1 MMEIRIHGRGGQGS
15 VTAAEILAQAAFKDG
30 KFSQAFPAFGV
41 ERRGAPV
48 QAFTRIADHKIRTR
62 AQIYTPDIIIVQDPT
77 LLDVVDVFGG
87 LSEDGMAILNS
98 GKTREELGIT
108 HSAKLTTVDANA
120 IAIEALGRPIT
131 NTTMLGAFAGATGVV
146 TIGSLVEVIG
156 ERFTDK
162 LKENNER
169 AMRTAYNLVGGD

>member
-48 QAFTRIADHKIRTR
+48 QAFTRIGDRKIRTR
-62 AQIYTPDIIIVQDPT
+62 AQIYTPDIIIVQDST
-77 LLDVVDVFGG
+77 LLEVVDVFSG
-87 LSEDGMAILNS
+87 LREDGVAILNS

-108 HSAKLTTVDANA
+108 HPAKLTTVDANK
-120 IAIEALGRPIT
+120 IALENLGRPIT

-146 TIGSLVEVIG
+146 TIGSLVEVIA

-162 LKENNER
+162 LLESNER
-169 AMRTAYNLVGGD
+169 AMRHAYELVGGA